1 MTISGSIGKRYAR
14 TDEIAIPYGVTID
27 FHSIKIEPFSVSLR
41 DRDTL
46 DQVRVEV
53 DEIAQLVEDLANG
66 STEWKSVQQ
75 KYPNQEEWMSQHPID

>member
-1 MTISGSIGKRYAR
+1 M
-14 TDEIAIPYGVTID
+14 
-27 FHSIKIEPFSVSLR
+27 SLR

-75 KYPNQEEWMSQHPID
+75 KYPNQEEWMSKHPID